1 MVTVGHAGLI
11 SPCLMLCIKGINM
24 KIGSIGF
31 FHGDIVRV
39 LQIGQTALI
48 VEMLDNPRLD
58 PFPVTPGE
66 FALFWP

>member
-1 MVTVGHAGLI
+1 
-11 SPCLMLCIKGINM
+11 M

-31 FHGDIVRV
+31 FNGDIVRV

-48 VEMLDNPRLD
+48 IEILDNPRIN
-58 PFPVTPGE
+58 PFPVNPGD

>member
-1 MVTVGHAGLI
+1 VVTVGHAGLAN
-11 SPCLMLCIKGINM
+11 PFHMNCIKGANM

-31 FHGDIVRV
+31 FHGEIVRV

-48 VEMLDNPRLD
+48 IEVLDNPRIN
-58 PFPVTPGE
+58 PFAVNPAD